1 MQSNRKDH
9 DEPGWQKIVLGVSGG
24 IAAYKTPELVRRLR
38 ERGAD
43 VRVAMTEAAKAFIT
57 PLSLQAVSGYPV
69 SDSLLDPAAEA
80 AMGHIELGKWADLV
94 ILAPATA
101 DLIARVAAGMA
112 NDLVST
118 ICLATPA
125 PIAVLPAM
133 NQQMYRAAATQHNLD
148 VLASRGMLIWG
159 PDSGSQACGDVGPGR
174 MLDPLTIVDMA
185 AAHFS
190 PVNDLQHLNIM
201 ITAGPTREP
210 LDPVRYISNHS
221 SGKMGFAIAAAAARR
236 GANVTLVSGPVALP
250 TPPFVQRI
258 DVMTALEMEA
268 AVQAAVQKQHIFIG
282 CAAVADY
289 RAAAVA
295 SEKIKKQATQGDELT
310 VKMVKNPDIVAGVA
324 ALKDKR
330 PYVVGFA
337 AETNNVEEYARQKRI
352 RKNLDLICAN
362 DVSLS
367 TQGFN
372 SDSNA
377 LHLFWQDGDKALP
390 LERKALLGQL
400 LLDEIVT
407 RYDEKIDVKILDP
420 RVGQQ
425 FPLPTYA
432 TSGSAGLDLRAC
444 LDDAVELAPGATT
457 LVPTGLAIH
466 IADPSLAAVMLPR
479 SGLGHKHGIVLGNLV
494 GLIDSDYQGQLMVSI
509 WNRGQD
515 SFTIEPGERIAQ
527 MVFVP
532 VVQAEFNLVEEF
544 EATDRG
550 EGGFGHSGRK

>member
-1 MQSNRKDH
+1 MMSLAGK
-9 DEPGWQKIVLGVSGG
+9 KIVLGVSGG
-24 IAAYKTPELVRRLR
+24 IAAYKTPDLVRRLR

-43 VRVAMTEAAKAFIT
+43 VRVAITEGGKAFIT

-112 NDLVST
+112 NDLVTT

-125 PIAVLPAM
+125 PVAVVPAM
-133 NQQMYRAAATQHNLD
+133 NQQMYRNAATQHNLD
-148 VLASRGMLIWG
+148 TLASRGLLIWG

-190 PVNDLQHLNIM
+190 IRHNPNIM
-201 ITAGPTREP
+201 IPGGPPGEP
-210 LDPVRYISNHS
+210 LDPVRYITNHS
-221 SGKMGFAIAAAAARR
+221 SGKMGFAIAAAAAKR
-236 GANVTLVSGPVALP
+236 GANVTLVSGPVSLA
-250 TPPFVQRI
+250 TPAFVQRI
-258 DVMTALEMEA
+258 DVTTALEMEA
-268 AVQAAVQKQHIFIG
+268 AVQAHAQQQHIFIG

-289 RAAAVA
+289 RAETIADA
-295 SEKIKKQATQGDELT
+295 KIKKQGDELT
-310 VKMVKNPDIVAGVA
+310 IKMVKNPDIVAGVA
-324 ALKDKR
+324 ALKTHR

-337 AETNNVEEYARQKRI
+337 AETNNVEEYARQKRT

-377 LHLFWQDGDKALP
+377 LHLFWQDGDKVLP
-390 LERKALLGQL
+390 LERKELLGQQ

-407 RYDEKIDVKILDP
+407 RYDEK
-420 RVGQQ
+420 
-425 FPLPTYA
+425 
-432 TSGSAGLDLRAC
+432 
-444 LDDAVELAPGATT
+444 
-457 LVPTGLAIH
+457 
-466 IADPSLAAVMLPR
+466 
-479 SGLGHKHGIVLGNLV
+479 
-494 GLIDSDYQGQLMVSI
+494 
-509 WNRGQD
+509 NR
-515 SFTIEPGERIAQ
+515 R
-527 MVFVP
+527 
-532 VVQAEFNLVEEF
+532 
-544 EATDRG
+544 
-550 EGGFGHSGRK
+550 